1 MIKYRLIGYTDIR
14 YGTIAVFAGR
24 DIFGKQ
30 LYIGQGNKRSAAICF
45 LFSFVVHVQTL
56 GCTEPYIPFSILER
70 CSFIAFCTGKPFGLS
85 IAFELIGSCL

>member
-14 YGTIAVFAGR
+14 YGAIAVFTGR

-45 LFSFVVHVQTL
+45 FFSFVVHVQTF
-56 GCTEPYIPFSILER
+56 GCAEPYIPFRILER
-70 CSFIAFCTGKPFGLS
+70 GPFVTFCTGKSFCLS
-85 IAFELIGSCL
+85 IAFELIGSCI